1 VKIKRKLIIV
11 VLPVVI
17 VSILSISAIALNNFY
32 TSIKKETIEKLE
44 LTGNNIVDKISRV
57 MFERVGDIRFFSR
70 VTSFLILMFLS
81 KKRLIF

>member
-17 VSILSISAIALNNFY
+17 VSILSISAIALNNFD
-32 TSIKKETIEKLE
+32 TSIKKETI
-44 LTGNNIVDKISRV
+44 D
-57 MFERVGDIRFFSR
+57 
-70 VTSFLILMFLS
+70 LMFLS